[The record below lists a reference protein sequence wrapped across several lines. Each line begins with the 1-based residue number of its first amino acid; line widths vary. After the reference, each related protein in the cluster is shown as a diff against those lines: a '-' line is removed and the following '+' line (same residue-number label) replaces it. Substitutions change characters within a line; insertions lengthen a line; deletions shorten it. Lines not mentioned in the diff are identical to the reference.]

1 MVRVE
6 GAVGIGA
13 PEGIAL
19 NSDETGKLNLT
30 MDGSPSE
37 GMSKCVR
44 VQR

>member
-6 GAVGIGA
+6 GAVGIET

-30 MDGSPSE
+30 MDGSQSE
-37 GMSKCVR
+37 GTSECAR
-44 VQR
+44 VQS